1 MGRPEQDAHRDE
13 TEAEKLD
20 RNWNDILQELR
31 VMQTGTQLVAGFLL
45 TLPFTTRFDDLTE
58 LEEATYLTLVL
69 LAGLTLAVMITPIS
83 IHRRLFGE
91 QVKDK
96 LVSAAHRLLVVS
108 LALVG
113 VLITGIIVFI
123 FQVVI
128 GTTVA
133 LAVGGGAALVVVLL
147 LVVLPIVILPRRG

>member
-108 LALVG
+108 LGLVG